1 MAEARQPGAMPLRLR
16 RAAVQYPRAHW
27 EPSNEHLV
35 ILSGETVVGSL
46 MRQTGGTGRRPLV
59 LVDYLRAHRPRRE
72 PTQQDTEPPHH
83 RYVPDVAL
91 VLKPLGEAIVAGSN
105 ACPAAG
111 PANPFQPLGR
121 LVWRSCTACWA
132 RPIRSKASREG

>member
-72 PTQQDTEPPHH
+72 PAD
-83 RYVPDVAL
+83 R
-91 VLKPLGEAIVAGSN
+91 LGHDPGR
-105 ACPAAG
+105 G
-111 PANPFQPLGR
+111 PATIRRGIANLAKTER
-121 LVWRSCTACWA
+121 RSHKT
-132 RPIRSKASREG
+132 